1 VIANLISKG
10 PKNLKK
16 IAKTLVTNKVSVLT
30 AVLVFIVALVEVLE
44 VVVDAKYR
52 SCYYYIEVVVIVV
65 ASNDILL

>member
-1 VIANLISKG
+1 MISKG

-16 IAKTLVTNKVSVLT
+16 IAKKKTLVTNKVSVLT